1 MVAKLIEIFT
11 IYGVTVMFLLMG
23 HPTEAKTVYQP
34 DEPPTWYERKM
45 LQLPVTGALATKIH
59 RFKAKD
65 LTGRI
70 QLQPDEPLAWYERKI
85 LRIPGAKALA
95 TKIHQFVDKDLAG
108 RIQLQPDETLTLA
121 KRIQI
126 PKTKVLATKIHRFQD
141 KDLTT
146 RIQPAESLTLPE
158 SIRSTERK
166 TKLEKTFHKCLI
178 KCELNAYSCK
188 HATSYKHNKKPF
200 NRGFCKKQK
209 YLCLE
214 LC

>member
-1 MVAKLIEIFT
+1 MVAKLIKIFT
-11 IYGVTVMFLLMG
+11 IYGVTVMFLFMG
-23 HPTEAKTVYQP
+23 HPTEAKTLKTVYQP

-45 LQLPVTGALATKIH
+45 LQLPVTGA
-59 RFKAKD
+59 
-65 LTGRI
+65 
-70 QLQPDEPLAWYERKI
+70 
-85 LRIPGAKALA
+85 
-95 TKIHQFVDKDLAG
+95 
-108 RIQLQPDETLTLA
+108 
-121 KRIQI
+121 
-126 PKTKVLATKIHRFQD
+126 LATKIHRFQD

-214 LC
+214 LCQ